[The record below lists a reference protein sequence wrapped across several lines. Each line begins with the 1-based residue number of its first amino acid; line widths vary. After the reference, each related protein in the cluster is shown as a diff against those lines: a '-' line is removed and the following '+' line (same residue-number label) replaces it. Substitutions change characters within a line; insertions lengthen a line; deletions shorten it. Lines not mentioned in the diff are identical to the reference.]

1 MKKKEKGKTVKKEEG
16 EEKSERRK
24 GKKTKKAMACGWRWP
39 LGRPNLPWRLD
50 GKPPTAMWIRTGGKS
65 LFPAL
70 LDYFLWEKL
79 VYRGS

>member
-1 MKKKEKGKTVKKEEG
+1 M
-16 EEKSERRK
+16 KSESRRQ
-24 GKKTKKAMACGWRWP
+24 GSEEAMACGWRWSS
-39 LGRPNLPWRLD
+39 GRPNLPWRLD
-50 GKPPTAMWIRTGGKS
+50 GKPPTAMWVRTGGKS

>member
-1 MKKKEKGKTVKKEEG
+1 VEREEG
-16 EEKSERRK
+16 EEKSESRQEEVK
-24 GKKTKKAMACGWRWP
+24 SMACGWRWP

-50 GKPPTAMWIRTGGKS
+50 GKPPTAMWVRTGGKS

>member
-1 MKKKEKGKTVKKEEG
+1 VRGLAEKI
-16 EEKSERRK
+16 
-24 GKKTKKAMACGWRWP
+24 KKAMTRGRRWP

-50 GKPPTAMWIRTGGKS
+50 GKPPTAMWVRTGGKS